1 MVQTYLEI
9 YIHVCT
15 LYIHGMYIPRY
26 KHVCTSFRHVCTC
39 SYYYVQVL
47 NHVNMYIQCTNLY
60 IKCYVAYVQ
69 CTDGYRHFMKCTDI
83 AEPCTYID
91 VSSFW
96 LLLFDSP
103 GWLACRL
110 GLAAAWCHAHSSSS
124 TKV

>member
-1 MVQTYLEI
+1 
-9 YIHVCT
+9 
-15 LYIHGMYIPRY
+15 
-26 KHVCTSFRHVCTC
+26 
-39 SYYYVQVL
+39 
-47 NHVNMYIQCTNLY
+47 MYIQCTNLY

-103 GWLACRL
+103 GWLACWL
-110 GLAAAWCHAHSSSS
+110 GLAAAACCLVSRLS
-124 TKV
+124 